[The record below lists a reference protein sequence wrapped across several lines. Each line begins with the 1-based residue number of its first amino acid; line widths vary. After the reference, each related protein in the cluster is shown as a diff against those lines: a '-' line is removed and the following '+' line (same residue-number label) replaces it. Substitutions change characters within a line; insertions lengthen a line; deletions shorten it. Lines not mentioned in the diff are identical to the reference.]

1 MIEKAKTLYLQN
13 EELARYFIMAVLL
26 VSFEYLSFL
35 GMIWLG
41 INYLVAVVLS
51 MGAVIVLNWYLGRI
65 FVFKNRRHS
74 ARKEFLLVLVISLVG
89 VTFQLTVTYTS
100 VALLGQ
106 LPAIGKLAAIIV
118 TFFWNFW
125 ARRRFVF

>member
-1 MIEKAKTLYLQN
+1 VIEKAKNLYLTHQ
-13 EELARYFIMAVLL
+13 ELARYFIMAAFL

-41 INYLVAVVLS
+41 MNYLVAVVLS
-51 MGAVIVLNWYLGRI
+51 MAIVIVLNWYIGRV

-74 ARKEFLLVLVISLVG
+74 ARKEFTLVLIISLGGVVFQLG
-89 VTFQLTVTYTS
+89 VTYAS

-106 LPAIGKLAAIIV
+106 LPALGKLAAIVV

-125 ARRRFVF
+125 ARRKFVF

>member
-1 MIEKAKTLYLQN
+1 MIEKAKSLYLTHQ
-13 EELARYFIMAVLL
+13 ELVRYFVLAACL

-41 INYLVAVVLS
+41 INYLVAVVVS
-51 MGAVIVLNWYLGRI
+51 MGVVIVLNWYLSRLL
-65 FVFKNRRHS
+65 VFKSRRHS
-74 ARKEFLLVLVISLVG
+74 ARKEFLLVLLTSLVG
-89 VTFQLTVTYTS
+89 VGFQLGVTYAA

-106 LPAIGKLAAIIV
+106 LPALGKLAAIIV

-125 ARRRFVF
+125 ARKKFIF

>member
-1 MIEKAKTLYLQN
+1 MIEKAKKLYLQN
-13 EELARYFIMAVLL
+13 EELARYFIMAVGL

-41 INYLVAVVLS
+41 VNYLVAVVLS
-51 MGAVIVLNWYLGRI
+51 MGAVIVLNWYIGRI

-74 ARKEFLLVLVISLVG
+74 ARKEFLLVLSISLVG
-89 VTFQLTVTYTS
+89 VVFQLTVTYTS

-118 TFFWNFW
+118 TFFWNYW
-125 ARRRFVF
+125 ARRKFVF

>member
-1 MIEKAKTLYLQN
+1 MIEKAKKLYSTH
-13 EELARYFIMAVLL
+13 EELVRYFIMAAFL

-35 GMIWLG
+35 AMIWLG

-51 MGAVIVLNWYLGRI
+51 MAIVIVLNWYIGRML
-65 FVFKNRRHS
+65 VFKNRRHS
-74 ARKEFLLVLVISLVG
+74 AQKEFILVLVISLVG
-89 VTFQLTVTYTS
+89 VVFQLGVTFAS

-106 LPAIGKLAAIIV
+106 LPALGKLAAIVV

-125 ARRRFVF
+125 ARRTFVF